1 MLKNGKK
8 NILPKITGIL
18 SVGNGEKCP
27 YCDTVITEGVDFYDH
42 ATSEHQDELLAALF
56 PVKENA
62 YSEGDESPQ
71 DKMIK
76 RS

>member
-18 SVGNGEKCP
+18 EFGNGEKCP
-27 YCDTVITEGVDFYDH
+27 FCDIIITEDITAYDH
-42 ATSEHQDELLAALF
+42 LTDEHQDELLAALF
-56 PVKENA
+56 PEKSNA
-62 YSEGDESPQ
+62 HLEGDSSPEG
-71 DKMIK
+71 KMLK